1 MTKRQDN
8 LPFSFCNYW
17 LAQFNYAQARCLAMH
32 SLLHSGYEK
41 KNMKRLLLIPSLV
54 MSCFSLAAHADIYKC
69 VGDSGIPAF
78 IDAKT
83 KAGSNYKNCVL
94 FIRDDSSRSSPA
106 TRSEQKRTR
115 TATPADFPRVD
126 NKTQSQRDD
135 KRKEILQ
142 QELEAERQ
150 ALEDA
155 RKAKA
160 EGESNPEV
168 YHKKGADGKT
178 QTFRNMP
185 KFEEKIQGLQSDVDA
200 HEQNVELLQKEL
212 NSLK

>member
-1 MTKRQDN
+1 MRK
-8 LPFSFCNYW
+8 
-17 LAQFNYAQARCLAMH
+17 
-32 SLLHSGYEK
+32 
-41 KNMKRLLLIPSLV
+41 LLLIPSLIV
-54 MSCFSLAAHADIYKC
+54 SCLSISAHADIYKC
-69 VGDSGIPAF
+69 TGDSGIPAF
-78 IDAKT
+78 VDAKT

-94 FIRDDSSRSSPA
+94 FIRDDSASGNSNASPKA
-106 TRSEQKRTR
+106 EQRKNRTR

-126 NKTQSQRDD
+126 DKTQNQRDD

-142 QELEAERQ
+142 QELETEKQ

-155 RKAKA
+155 KTAKT
-160 EGESNPEV
+160 EGESNPEI

-178 QTFRNMP
+178 QTFRNVP
-185 KFEEKIQGLQSDVDA
+185 KFQEKIQRLQSDVDA